1 MMHLLDKA
9 SITSG
14 SRAFPKPDTFIPTYG
29 TAGFRAD
36 ASLLPSTV
44 YRCGLLVAARA
55 ILTGQAC
62 GLMITASHNPVGD
75 NGVKLVEP
83 MGEMLPQSWEPV
95 ATELAQCPDDAHVTD
110 IVERLM
116 SEHRQQQAATA
127 ASSSSSSSALT
138 ARSGGSGSQ
147 LAPVLIGYDTRP
159 SAPALLAAARAGIA
173 AMGLQVEEAGA
184 M

>member
-95 ATELAQCPDDAHVTD
+95 ATELAQCPDDAHVAD

-116 SEHRQQQAATA
+116 SEAATA
-127 ASSSSSSSALT
+127 SSSSALT
-138 ARSGGSGSQ
+138 SGSGGDGTQ